1 MKTILVVGTGTI
13 GEPLIGLL
21 AVLKSRL
28 GIDEVMF
35 YKRTPLVDEVAKV
48 NSLCQKGA
56 KLVVTDSEIATKFEA
71 LGHEVSMNFFEAL
84 EIADVVIDCTP
95 AGNMNKEAFYTSI
108 SDSRVQRT
116 GKKPYFIAQGSEK
129 GFGTPYAYGINDCI
143 FDDNGGSNFIQ
154 VVSCNTHNIAC
165 LIKSIVDE
173 NELARGDF
181 TCIRRANDVSQ
192 KGNFIASPSVGNHD
206 IMKFG
211 THHAQDVCDLF
222 ETMGEEVHIFSSAM
236 KTNSQYMHVIR
247 FSIGI
252 RGDVTH
258 DDVLNKLNANKFIA
272 LTHKTCANQIFSFG
286 RDHGYYGRIYNQGV
300 LSIPTLHVTKGRSR
314 TKTHVTGFCFTPQDG
329 NSLLSSVAATLYGIH
344 GKQYREYTHVL
355 DDLLFQAI

>member
-1 MKTILVVGTGTI
+1 MKSILIVGTGTI

-21 AVLKSRL
+21 AVLKNKL

-35 YKRTPLVDEVAKV
+35 YKRTPLIDEVAKV

-56 KLVVTDSEIATKFEA
+56 KLVVTDSETANKFEA
-71 LGHEVSMNFFEAL
+71 LGHEVSMNFLEAL
-84 EIADVVIDCTP
+84 LIADVVIDCTP
-95 AGNMNKEAFYTSI
+95 AGNQNKEMFYT
-108 SDSRVQRT
+108 QRLYRT
-116 GKKPYFIAQGSEK
+116 KKKALFIAQGSEK
-129 GFGTPYAYGINDCI
+129 GFGVPYAYGINDCT
-143 FDDNGGSNFIQ
+143 FDDNGDSSFIQ

-165 LIKSIVDE
+165 LIKSIVGE
-173 NELARGDF
+173 NKMARGDF

-206 IMKFG
+206 VMKFG
-211 THHAQDVCDLF
+211 THHAQDVHDLF

-258 DDVLNKLNANKFIA
+258 DDVLDKLNANKFIA

-300 LSIPTLHVTKGRSR
+300 LSIPTLHVTKGQSKA
-314 TKTHVTGFCFTPQDG
+314 KTHVTGFCFTPQDG
-329 NSLLSSVAATLYGIH
+329 NSLLSSVAATLYGLH
-344 GKQYREYTHVL
+344 GKGYREYTHIL
-355 DDLLFQAI
+355 DGLLFQNI